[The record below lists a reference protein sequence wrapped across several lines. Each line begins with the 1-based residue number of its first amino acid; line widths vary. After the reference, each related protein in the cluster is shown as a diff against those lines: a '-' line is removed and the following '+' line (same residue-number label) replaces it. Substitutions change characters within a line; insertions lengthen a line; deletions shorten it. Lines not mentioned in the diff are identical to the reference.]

1 MGVIT
6 FNGIAS
12 DKLDIQVEHPP
23 GYETPKKDYEI
34 VHVPGRN
41 GDVYIDKGSYQNVSR
56 TYDIAMGMMY
66 YCFRNYKVNRHHRRK
81 KFIPAVPKN

>member
-12 DKLDIQVEHPP
+12 DKLGIQVEHPP

-41 GDVYIDKGSYQNVSR
+41 GDVYIDTITAIDTFLGVILGISTLQYN
-56 TYDIAMGMMY
+56 
-66 YCFRNYKVNRHHRRK
+66 
-81 KFIPAVPKN
+81 KNESGK